1 MLMKILI
8 VTPIFPPEVGGP
20 ATYTLE
26 VSRRLRER
34 GCQIRVVTF
43 ADIKPGVEDIEII
56 PVRLNYKIFGTIS
69 RQVRLFFTTLFA
81 SKGMELLYAQDPMVV
96 GLCSLIVGKMVRKP
110 IILRVGGDAI
120 WESDFA
126 SGRTNKNLEDFLQSS
141 DMGTVSK
148 IQFSLR
154 RFVFGQIDK
163 IIVPSYFLK
172 EILVKYYKVNPVKI
186 RVIHNAVDL
195 RDYQRV
201 ANESPHPF
209 GKHII
214 TIGRLIRLK
223 RIDRIIEA
231 VSELADIFPRL
242 CLSVVGEGPERGKLE
257 KLSKELKINNQVKFH
272 GGVSHGETVKL
283 LQEADLFIL
292 NSVSEG
298 LPHTAIEAMA
308 CGTPVITANARGTNE
323 VVNDGKTGL
332 LVYLDSVEELKDKII
347 QLLED
352 ESLRKK
358 LAGNAYRSVMGKFT
372 WERNLGIL
380 EEELKKVI

>member
-1 MLMKILI
+1 
-8 VTPIFPPEVGGP
+8 
-20 ATYTLE
+20 
-26 VSRRLRER
+26 
-34 GCQIRVVTF
+34 
-43 ADIKPGVEDIEII
+43 
-56 PVRLNYKIFGTIS
+56 
-69 RQVRLFFTTLFA
+69 
-81 SKGMELLYAQDPMVV
+81 
-96 GLCSLIVGKMVRKP
+96 
-110 IILRVGGDAI
+110 
-120 WESDFA
+120 
-126 SGRTNKNLEDFLQSS
+126 
-141 DMGTVSK
+141 
-148 IQFSLR
+148 LR
-154 RFVFGQIDK
+154 RFVFKQIDK

-172 EILVKYYKVNPVKI
+172 EILVKYYKVNPIKI
-186 RVIHNAVDL
+186 RVIRNAVDL
-195 RDYQRV
+195 GDYQRV
-201 ANESPHPF
+201 ANESPRPF

-257 KLSKELKINNQVKFH
+257 KLSKELKVNNQVKFY
-272 GGVSHGETVKL
+272 GGVSQGETVKL

-308 CGTPVITANARGTNE
+308 CGTPVIAASARGTNE

-332 LVYLDSVEELKDKII
+332 LLYLNSVEELKDKII
-347 QLLED
+347 QLLKD

-358 LAGNAYRSVMGKFT
+358 LAENAYRIVTGKFT